1 MVEPSA
7 PAQGPGGRGA
17 DPAKLTLALNDVK
30 QSDAEKKTTKPL
42 DAYDEEDDA
51 PTNNKSKKVNKPPP
65 AAGFLCFTKKLDNR
79 MQYLSSLLIDKNKA
93 LVRAFDILEVSRM
106 EQVRLLELWWSTC
119 EDRPRMHYSEF
130 VSLGRLDA

>member
-1 MVEPSA
+1 
-7 PAQGPGGRGA
+7 
-17 DPAKLTLALNDVK
+17 
-30 QSDAEKKTTKPL
+30 
-42 DAYDEEDDA
+42 
-51 PTNNKSKKVNKPPP
+51 
-65 AAGFLCFTKKLDNR
+65 LCFTKKLDNR